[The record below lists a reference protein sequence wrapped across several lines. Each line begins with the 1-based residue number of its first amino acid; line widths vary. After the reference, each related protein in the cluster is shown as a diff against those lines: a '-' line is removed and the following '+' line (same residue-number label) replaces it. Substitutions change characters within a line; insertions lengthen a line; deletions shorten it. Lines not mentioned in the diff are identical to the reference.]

1 MRSHGVVRGGII
13 VPVIIPPVVDVLV
26 VPVVEVVLVAALG
39 RKWPGDQIVGKR
51 ADAIFLG
58 LRLISGTIEGHAQRG
73 VLSTGAGEAQEGCK
87 VES

>member
-26 VPVVEVVLVAALG
+26 VPLMEPG

-51 ADAIFLG
+51 ADANFFG
-58 LRLISGTIEGHAQRG
+58 LRLISGTIEGHAPRG